1 MLVRLLLTVL
11 TLVGAVP
18 LRICTC
24 GAAHL
29 DHHVTPT
36 QPTEPQPPGVHT
48 DDNPVGHHHD
58 CPALK
63 PTRSMSVAVAPVMAD
78 GTADDT
84 SSVALTGFVI
94 QLPMPPRSH
103 VEPRSPDP
111 PNRPLFVYVCNL
123 RN

>member
-1 MLVRLLLTVL
+1 MLVRLLLAVL

-29 DHHVTPT
+29 HQATPT
-36 QPTEPQPPGVHT
+36 PSGEPQAPGVHT
-48 DDNPVGHHHD
+48 DDGPVGHHHD

-63 PTRSMSVAVAPVMAD
+63 PKPAMSLAVPASFADHTTDSTPAVAGGAFAQEFTPGVCE
-78 GTADDT
+78 
-84 SSVALTGFVI
+84 F
-94 QLPMPPRSH
+94 

-111 PNRPLFVYVCNL
+111 PNRPLFVHVCNL